1 MLRLTAPAYAI
12 WDVLRV
18 VIVRFACRNLCVVLV
33 ATSHDADI
41 SVLAPRWAH
50 HFEAY
55 HQVSRLIKIVQD
67 SAESR
72 LGSIGAPSDD
82 ELHLANGL
90 CKTTLLRP
98 LRFRYIRTAL

>member
-1 MLRLTAPAYAI
+1 MLRLTAPPDAI

-18 VIVRFACRNLCVVLV
+18 VIFRFACRGLCVVLV

-50 HFEAY
+50 YFEAY
-55 HQVSRLIKIVQD
+55 PQVSRLLKIVQD
-67 SAESR
+67 SAER
-72 LGSIGAPSDD
+72 QLRSIGVPSDD

-90 CKTTLLRP
+90 CKTTLLKP
-98 LRFRYIRTAL
+98 LRFRYLRTAL